1 MKALV
6 YLGER
11 AMRLLDMPEPVLAD
25 DEVMVSVAAVGVCG
39 SDMALIRD
47 GVPAIPP
54 PLILGHEFGGRLANG
69 DFAVVNPMLSCG
81 ACARCRAGRTHLC
94 AARKALGFRRAGAYA
109 ERVAVPARNV
119 VPAPGLTPRQAALV
133 EPIANGVHAF
143 HRAGRPMER
152 VAILGAGSIG
162 MCLLHVLVSAG
173 VQDITVVDP
182 VRERLDHALA
192 DGARHVAS
200 TLQGEYEAVFDAA
213 GTEGTRAAAIACT
226 LPGGAIALI
235 GLHDDRLALSAAALV
250 VGDRTLAGCFAYTE
264 GEFVEAVRLA
274 GTIDA
279 PWAQSVPFTESEQA
293 MQALL
298 SGRGVPGRIK
308 TIFAFDA

>member
-6 YLGER
+6 YQGNG
-11 AMRLLDMPEPVLAD
+11 AMRLLDVPEPVLAEGD
-25 DEVMVSVAAVGVCG
+25 VLMSVGAVGVCG

-54 PLILGHEFGGRLANG
+54 PLILGHEFGGRLSNG
-69 DFAVVNPMLSCG
+69 EFAVVNPMLSCG
-81 ACARCRAGRTHLC
+81 ACARCLAGRTHLC
-94 AARKALGFRRAGAYA
+94 ATRKVLGFRRDGAYA
-109 ERVAVPARNV
+109 ERVAVPQRNL
-119 VPAPGLTPRQAALV
+119 VPAAGLVPRQAALV

-143 HRAGRPMER
+143 NRAGRPMER
-152 VAILGAGSIG
+152 VAIIGAGSIG

-173 VQDITVVDP
+173 VRDITVVDP

-192 DGARHVAS
+192 GGVQHVAMKLDGAF
-200 TLQGEYEAVFDAA
+200 EAVFDAA
-213 GTEGTRAAAIACT
+213 GTASTRADAIACT

-235 GLHDDRLALSAAALV
+235 GLHDDGLALSAAALV

-264 GEFVEAVRLA
+264 NEFIEAVVLA
-274 GTIDA
+274 ATHTA
-279 PWAQSVPFTESEQA
+279 PWAQSVPFAESEQA

-298 SGRGVPGRIK
+298 AGRGVPGRIK
-308 TIFAFDA
+308 TVFAFDA